1 MKLVEKHII
10 KRGTDVFKELDYLCF
25 LSKNLYNANLY
36 AIRQYYFSAKKF
48 KNYIAFNT
56 MLRYFFISC

>member
-25 LSKNLYNANLY
+25 LSKNLYNAGLY
-36 AIRQYYFSAKKF
+36 AIRQH
-48 KNYIAFNT
+48 
-56 MLRYFFISC
+56 FFATKILKII